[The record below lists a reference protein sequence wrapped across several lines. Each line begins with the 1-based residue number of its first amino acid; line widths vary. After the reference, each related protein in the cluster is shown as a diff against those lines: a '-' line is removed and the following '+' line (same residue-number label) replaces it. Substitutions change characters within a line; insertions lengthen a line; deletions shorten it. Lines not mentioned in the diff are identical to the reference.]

1 MNGFTLIELLVVIA
15 IIAILAA
22 LLMPALKNAH
32 EKAKTVGCL
41 NNMRQLYL
49 GGVFAWSQDHDDLL
63 PCGTQV
69 AFFPEINAQ
78 LLAKP
83 GYLFKDYFDVA
94 LKSNSPSPYLCPSE
108 LNPRPVGE
116 LYQEWASFT
125 YAFALRAAK
134 GNHLKYKPS
143 FHIMELAFPTQ
154 SAMVIDGHVLH
165 FNVSDMAAKTND
177 IMYWRVR

>member
-1 MNGFTLIELLVVIA
+1 MNGFTLIELLVV
-15 IIAILAA
+15 IAILAA

-49 GGVFAWSQDHDDLL
+49 GGVLAWSQDHDDLL

-69 AFFPEINAQ
+69 AFSPEINAQ

-154 SAMVIDGHVLH
+154 SAMVIDGHMLH
-165 FNVSDMAAKTND
+165 FNVSDMPAKTND